1 MQLLVT
7 FSYVATQK
15 TCFLL
20 VGKLFQFCLDFL
32 QGSIRNNSI
41 FHLLELFWWCPK
53 ILLVILVFRYLKKMS
68 IFETFFYHGTIGTCQ
83 SNIIQV
89 NWFSCNCFQISVAI
103 RHAKE
108 EINCHE
114 DDTINVSL
122 KGTGPSISIFCQ
134 ANL

>member
-7 FSYVATQK
+7 FSYVTTQE

-32 QGSIRNNSI
+32 QVSIRNNSI

-83 SNIIQV
+83 YNIIQV

-108 EINCHE
+108 EINCHK